1 MDGCRARHSRA
12 GIPQKPDQLEETTRP
27 KLGLCEKRN
36 GVPLVC
42 NFRTRETSSGYKT
55 STASLS
61 IQVVPRRS
69 QSPLFNPKSNEQ
81 ELKLLRRSKSADR
94 IRPSNSLSVCSR
106 PLTPSSKSS
115 RPSTPTYDSVTEM
128 HSTPRHLLAGRTP
141 DGLWPSMK
149 SLSSSFG
156 LNSTPPQSS
165 IPERKWIPPQSWKT
179 SDLSENSRPVDDLH
193 GRTVEQ
199 DPWLGLRSRMI
210 SANSSKFNSLITPT
224 RGVLHGSIHDFHVS
238 DKRHK
243 QLKSKVERRV
253 TLDCNGQSKHES
265 CMRMSS
271 PRLCSSEKALQVRK
285 ASWRSS
291 SPISRSY
298 HVLPL
303 NKTLSAPQP
312 TLKQISSPSFTSNS
326 TKSRE
331 CSTSSVLNYTVEARK
346 GKQGTKRIEG
356 AHQLR
361 MLYNRYLQWRFVN
374 ALTEDVLSV
383 QRIKAELKYCIAS
396 FFDSID
402 LENFHLCNLTKLYNM
417 ENVSSELCDPFVKK
431 RIYKHHMKQDMK
443 LNMLLIEQITY
454 LEDWAAI
461 ENEHCFS
468 LSGTTRALKA
478 RTLWIPVT
486 GEARGDIKSLKNAI
500 NSAVDA
506 MQAISSSIC
515 YLSSKVDQLS
525 SLTSEVLASA
535 RKERSMLDDCTEL
548 LVFAGELQVHNSSLR
563 AHIMQLGQVLCK

>member
-12 GIPQKPDQLEETTRP
+12 GIPQKPDQLEETKRP
-27 KLGLCEKRN
+27 KIGLCEKRN

-42 NFRTRETSSGYKT
+42 NFRTREASSGYKT
-55 STASLS
+55 SKASLS

-69 QSPLFNPKSNEQ
+69 QSPTFNPKSNEQ
-81 ELKLLRRSKSADR
+81 ELKLPRRSKSADR

-106 PLTPSSKSS
+106 PLTPSSKSL
-115 RPSTPTYDSVTEM
+115 RPSTPTYDSVT
-128 HSTPRHLLAGRTP
+128 HLLAVRTS
-141 DGLWPSMK
+141 DGLWPAMK
-149 SLSSSFG
+149 TLSSSFG
-156 LNSTPPQSS
+156 LNSTPLQSR
-165 IPERKWIPPQSWKT
+165 IPERKWIPSQSRRT
-179 SDLSENSRPVDDLH
+179 SDLSENSRPLDDLH
-193 GRTVEQ
+193 GRT
-199 DPWLGLRSRMI
+199 
-210 SANSSKFNSLITPT
+210 
-224 RGVLHGSIHDFHVS
+224 
-238 DKRHK
+238 
-243 QLKSKVERRV
+243 
-253 TLDCNGQSKHES
+253 
-265 CMRMSS
+265 
-271 PRLCSSEKALQVRK
+271 VRK

-291 SPISRSY
+291 SPTSGSY
-298 HVLPL
+298 HVFPL
-303 NKTLSAPQP
+303 NKTLSAPHP

-326 TKSRE
+326 TKSGE
-331 CSTSSVLNYTVEARK
+331 CPTVEVRR

-383 QRIKAELKYCIAS
+383 QRIRAE
-396 FFDSID
+396 
-402 LENFHLCNLTKLYNM
+402 TKLYDM

-431 RIYKHHMKQDMK
+431 IIYKHHMKQDMK
-443 LNMLLIEQITY
+443 LNMLLTEQITY

-461 ENEHCFS
+461 ENEHHFS

-478 RTLWIPVT
+478 STLWIPVT
-486 GEARGDIKSLKNAI
+486 GEARGDIKALKNAI

-548 LVFAGELQVHNSSLR
+548 LVFAGELQV
-563 AHIMQLGQVLCK
+563 

>member
-12 GIPQKPDQLEETTRP
+12 GIPQKHDQLEETTRT

-69 QSPLFNPKSNEQ
+69 KSPLFNPKSNEQ

-94 IRPSNSLSVCSR
+94 SRPSNSLSVCSR

-115 RPSTPTYDSVTEM
+115 RPSSPTYDSVTEM
-128 HSTPRHLLAGRTP
+128 HSTPRHLLPGRTP

-156 LNSTPPQSS
+156 LNSTPPQSRV
-165 IPERKWIPPQSWKT
+165 PERKWIPPQSRKT

-199 DPWLGLRSRMI
+199 DPWLGLKSRMI
-210 SANSSKFNSLITPT
+210 SANSSKFNSLITPS
-224 RGVLHGSIHDFHVS
+224 RGILHGSIHDSHVS
-238 DKRHK
+238 DKGHK

-265 CMRMSS
+265 CVSTSS

-285 ASWRSS
+285 PSWRSS

-303 NKTLSAPQP
+303 NKTLSAPYP
-312 TLKQISSPSFTSNS
+312 TLKQITSPSFTSSS
-326 TKSRE
+326 TKSGE
-331 CSTSSVLNYTVEARK
+331 CSISSVLNYTVEARK

-383 QRIKAELKYCIAS
+383 QRIRAE
-396 FFDSID
+396 
-402 LENFHLCNLTKLYNM
+402 TKLYDM

-431 RIYKHHMKQDMK
+431 RIYMRHMKQDMK
-443 LNMLLIEQITY
+443 LNMLLTEQITY

-461 ENEHCFS
+461 ENEHRFS

-478 RTLWIPVT
+478 STLWIPVT
-486 GEARGDIKSLKNAI
+486 GEARGDIKALKNAI

-535 RKERSMLDDCTEL
+535 RKERSMLDDSTKL

>member
-1 MDGCRARHSRA
+1 
-12 GIPQKPDQLEETTRP
+12 
-27 KLGLCEKRN
+27 
-36 GVPLVC
+36 
-42 NFRTRETSSGYKT
+42 
-55 STASLS
+55 
-61 IQVVPRRS
+61 
-69 QSPLFNPKSNEQ
+69 
-81 ELKLLRRSKSADR
+81 
-94 IRPSNSLSVCSR
+94 
-106 PLTPSSKSS
+106 
-115 RPSTPTYDSVTEM
+115 
-128 HSTPRHLLAGRTP
+128 
-141 DGLWPSMK
+141 MK

-156 LNSTPPQSS
+156 LNSTPQSR
-165 IPERKWIPPQSWKT
+165 IPERKWIPSQSRRT
-179 SDLSENSRPVDDLH
+179 SDLSENSRPLDDLH

-199 DPWLGLRSRMI
+199 DPGLGLRSRMI
-210 SANSSKFNSLITPT
+210 SANSSKFNSLITQS
-224 RGVLHGSIHDFHVS
+224 RGILHGSIHDSHGS
-238 DKRHK
+238 HKGHK
-243 QLKSKVERRV
+243 QLKSKVERIV

-265 CMRMSS
+265 CMSMSS

-291 SPISRSY
+291 SPTSRSY

-303 NKTLSAPQP
+303 NKTLSAPHP

-326 TKSRE
+326 TKSGE
-331 CSTSSVLNYTVEARK
+331 YSTVEVRR

-383 QRIKAELKYCIAS
+383 QRIKAE
-396 FFDSID
+396 
-402 LENFHLCNLTKLYNM
+402 TKLYDM

-443 LNMLLIEQITY
+443 LNMLLTEQITY

-461 ENEHCFS
+461 ENEHRFS

-478 RTLWIPVT
+478 STLWIPVT
-486 GEARGDIKSLKNAI
+486 GEARRDIKALKNAI

-525 SLTSEVLASA
+525 SLTSEFLASA

-563 AHIMQLGQVLCK
+563 AHIMQLGQVPCK